1 MIKSIAIEA
10 LSTERLER
18 VYIRFG
24 DKFLNR
30 FFSDDEI
37 AYLLNK
43 RVMFPT
49 LAGRL
54 ALKIAF
60 CKALGEIIAL
70 KEIKIKNDEKGKP
83 FITCRKLEGLVC
95 EASISH
101 EKDLA
106 VATVVLGK

>member
-1 MIKSIAIEA
+1 MIKSIGIKA
-10 LSTERLER
+10 LGTDRLER
-18 VYIRFG
+18 IYDKYG
-24 DKFLNR
+24 DKFLSR
-30 FFSDDEI
+30 YFTDDEV
-37 AYLLNK
+37 AYVLSK
-43 RVMFPT
+43 RVIFPT

-60 CKALGEIIAL
+60 CKAIGEIIAL

-83 FITCRKLEGLVC
+83 FISCHKLEGLVC

-106 VATVVLGK
+106 VATVVLGR